1 MSMVNVVVNMYK
13 RREKIDEKNYDY
25 GTFMRMF
32 RIHRALTLLVAR
44 DANWLSDGKLL
55 SQDIEELKKTFNK

>member
-55 SQDIEELKKTFNK
+55 SQDIEELKKKFNK